1 MNKDQTPFIAT
12 HPGELI
18 RDELRERNMT
28 QKSLA
33 LETGIKPSVLCDTIH
48 GKRPISIGVAKAL
61 EKALGIPARIW
72 INLQTPYDLDAAN
85 ILKRNI
91 ESETITITIPSAD
104 RALICELSRKFGW
117 AIA

>member
-1 MNKDQTPFIAT
+1 
-12 HPGELI
+12 
-18 RDELRERNMT
+18 MT

-72 INLQTPYDLDAAN
+72 INLQTQYDLDFAN
-85 ILKRNI
+85 IQKRNI
-91 ESETITITIPSAD
+91 ETETVLITIPSTD
-104 RALICELSRKFGW
+104 KTLISELSRKFGW
-117 AIA
+117 AMA